1 MSCNDTEDYA
11 DEEYRTVPWESSQTI
26 LMTGGHLDAD
36 DGSGSL
42 RVGHE
47 VQIVGR
53 ARDSGLFVNDQT
65 VSLVHAELR
74 ATPKGVQLKD
84 RSSRNG
90 TFVAYGTGDEI
101 QVGQAYLVRPCTVR
115 FAAKR
120 FRFVPE
126 LQPCVT
132 FSGTKRFGGLIGTT
146 PEMLDLFARIERHS
160 VGHLSVFI
168 GGETGTGKERI
179 ARAIH
184 EASTRRTKPFVA
196 INCAAVQPN
205 CLESELFGHVRGAF
219 TGADRN
225 HPGVFVE
232 ADGGTL
238 LFDEVA
244 EMSREMQVKLLRV
257 LQEREVRPV
266 GGKPRRVD
274 VRTLFASH
282 GDLQAAV
289 NRGCFRQ
296 DLYFR
301 MAQVHLEVPPLRDR
315 LEDLPLLLEDIL
327 RDLKRPDISFD
338 PGALEILRARSWPG
352 NVRELAALV
361 AAAVDGFSGSK
372 ITLAEL
378 EGALPM
384 SKGAHFESANYDTA
398 KDLFDR
404 DYYAAMHSRYGCNV
418 SRIAEAAGKDRTT
431 VRMALRRIGLIERR
445 EGPDPEGEGP
455 RPKWPRPA
463 RLAAWRAPG

>member
-1 MSCNDTEDYA
+1 MTLKDYA
-11 DEEYRTVPWESSQTI
+11 DEEHMTVPWERSKTI
-26 LMTGGHLDAD
+26 LMTGGHLDAE

-47 VQIVGR
+47 LQIVGR
-53 ARDSGLFVNDQT
+53 ARGSGLFVNDET

-74 ATPKGVQLKD
+74 ATPRGVQLKD

-90 TFVAYGTGDEI
+90 TFVAYNGGDEM
-101 QVGQAYLVRPCTVR
+101 QVGEAYLVGPCTVR

-126 LQPCVT
+126 LQPSVA
-132 FSGTKRFGGLIGTT
+132 FSGTKRLGGLIGTT

-168 GGETGTGKERI
+168 GGETGTGKERV

-184 EASTRRTKPFVA
+184 DASLRRTKPFGA
-196 INCAAVQPN
+196 INCAAVSPN

-219 TGADRN
+219 TGAERN

-244 EMSREMQVKLLRV
+244 EMSGEMQVKLLRV

-315 LEDLPLLLEDIL
+315 LEDLPLMLEDIL
-327 RDLKRPDISFD
+327 RDLKRPDILFD
-338 PGALEILRARSWPG
+338 RGALEMLRARSWPG

-361 AAAVDGFSGSK
+361 ATVVDGFSGS
-372 ITLAEL
+372 TVTPAEL
-378 EGALPM
+378 EVALPM
-384 SKGAHFESANYDTA
+384 SKRVYFESASYDIA

-404 DYYAAMHSRYGCNV
+404 HYYAAMQSRYGCNV

-431 VRMALRRIGLIERR
+431 VRTALRRIGMIERT
-445 EGPDPEGEGP
+445 
-455 RPKWPRPA
+455 
-463 RLAAWRAPG
+463 